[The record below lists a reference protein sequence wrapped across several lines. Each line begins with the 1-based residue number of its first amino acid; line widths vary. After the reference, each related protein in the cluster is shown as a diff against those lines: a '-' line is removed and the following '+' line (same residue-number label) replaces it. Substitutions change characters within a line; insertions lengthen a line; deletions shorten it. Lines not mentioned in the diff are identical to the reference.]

1 MLSNGKGEVVI
12 ENIKNPNVFIGYS
25 QTIHD
30 IYETLEDY
38 NPTKKRRVLIVFN
51 DIAADLESNQ
61 KLSPIVTELFLM
73 RRKLNISLV
82 FISRSYFKVRK
93 TIRLNTTH
101 DFNVNILNK
110 SELQQVPPN
119 HLCNIDLKELMKLDK
134 YYTKALYSFLEN
146 NTILSSDHPLRFRMN
161 LL

>member
-1 MLSNGKGEVVI
+1 M
-12 ENIKNPNVFIGYS
+12 FD
-25 QTIHD
+25 D
-30 IYETLEDY
+30 I
-38 NPTKKRRVLIVFN
+38 V
-51 DIAADLESNQ
+51 ADLESNQ

-82 FISRSYFKVRK
+82 FISRSYLKVRK
-93 TIRLNTTH
+93 TIRLNSTH

-119 HLCNIDLKELMKLDK
+119 HLCNTDLKELVKLDK
-134 YYTKALYSFLEN
+134 YYTKALYSFLVN

>member
-1 MLSNGKGEVVI
+1 MLSNVKGEVVI

-38 NPTKKRRVLIVFN
+38 NPTKKRRVLIVFD
-51 DIAADLESNQ
+51 DIVDLESNQ
-61 KLSPIVTELFLM
+61 KLSPIVFELFLM
-73 RRKLNISLV
+73 RRKLSISLV

-93 TIRLNTTH
+93 TIRLNATH

>member
-1 MLSNGKGEVVI
+1 MLSNVKGEVVI

-38 NPTKKRRVLIVFN
+38 NPTKKRRVLIVFD
-51 DIAADLESNQ
+51 DIVDLESNQ
-61 KLSPIVTELFLM
+61 KLSPIVFELFLM
-73 RRKLNISLV
+73 RRKLSISLV

-93 TIRLNTTH
+93 TIRLNATH

-119 HLCNIDLKELMKLDK
+119 HLCNIDLKELVKLDK
-134 YYTKALYSFLEN
+134 YYTKALYSFLVN

>member
-1 MLSNGKGEVVI
+1 MLSNVKGEVVI

-38 NPTKKRRVLIVFN
+38 NPTKKRRVLIVFD
-51 DIAADLESNQ
+51 DIVDLESNQ
-61 KLSPIVTELFLM
+61 KLSPIVFELFLM
-73 RRKLNISLV
+73 RRKLSISLV

-93 TIRLNTTH
+93 TIRLNATH

-110 SELQQVPPN
+110 SKLQQVPPN

>member
-1 MLSNGKGEVVI
+1 MLSNVKGEVVI

-38 NPTKKRRVLIVFN
+38 NPTKKRRVLIVFD
-51 DIAADLESNQ
+51 DIVDLESNQ
-61 KLSPIVTELFLM
+61 KLSPIVFELFLM
-73 RRKLNISLV
+73 RRKLSISLV

>member
-38 NPTKKRRVLIVFN
+38 NPTKKRRVLIVFD
-51 DIAADLESNQ
+51 DIVDLESNQ
-61 KLSPIVTELFLM
+61 KLSPIVFELFLM
-73 RRKLNISLV
+73 RRKLSISLV

-93 TIRLNTTH
+93 TIRLNATH

>member
-1 MLSNGKGEVVI
+1 MLSNVKGEVVI

-38 NPTKKRRVLIVFN
+38 NPTKKRTVLIVFD
-51 DIAADLESNQ
+51 DIVDLESNQ
-61 KLSPIVTELFLM
+61 KLSPIVFELFLM
-73 RRKLNISLV
+73 RRKLSISLV

-93 TIRLNTTH
+93 TIRLNATH